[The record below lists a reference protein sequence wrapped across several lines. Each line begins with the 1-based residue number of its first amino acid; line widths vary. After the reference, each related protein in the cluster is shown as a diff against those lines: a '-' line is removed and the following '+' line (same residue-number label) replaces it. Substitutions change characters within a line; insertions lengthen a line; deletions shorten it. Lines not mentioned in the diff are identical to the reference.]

1 MVGLIDCLLQKNIG
15 IVEHSRLSTQGK
27 CSASC
32 KVVERISGLHFI
44 RLNAKCQLLELF
56 IYRLKKENARALF
69 CFPAL
74 EKKNSCVMPEQKYIL
89 YLTKF
94 KSDCMMFTKA
104 ITALKTEFLSKAWI
118 K

>member
-15 IVEHSRLSTQGK
+15 IVEHSRLSTQEK

-56 IYRLKKENARALF
+56 YMLTEEGKRTGTFLL
-69 CFPAL
+69 PGL
-74 EKKNSCVMPEQKYIL
+74 EKK
-89 YLTKF
+89 
-94 KSDCMMFTKA
+94 
-104 ITALKTEFLSKAWI
+104 KTVVLCRNRSIYFI
-118 K
+118 